1 MMQSLN
7 GIRRTVLVA
16 GALIL
21 AAAVPAAAEPI
32 FGPTPFVKTEP
43 GPQLFTEPFV
53 SPAPGAYA
61 LWVHNGDE
69 GGRVSAGTVAVNGVV
84 VVTESD
90 FRNPADRFGKPVAL
104 LAGQNVLTV
113 QLKGAPG
120 GYVTIA
126 IVPAST
132 RPDLVVGRLVLPWG
146 AGPQLVLS
154 LKNGSHAFR
163 RHVKVHFYDPAGQ
176 LVASSERFT
185 LDPRASRSATVEE
198 LIATGAWTEG
208 SIEIFYA
215 GLDGSR
221 LFATAALT
229 DPTSAIPGL
238 LVLPHAG
245 ARHHVDAPRLVA
257 ARER

>member
-1 MMQSLN
+1 MHVLR
-7 GIRRTVLVA
+7 GFRRTALVA

-21 AAAVPAAAEPI
+21 AAALQAAAEPI

-43 GPQLFTEPFV
+43 GPQVFTGPFV
-53 SPAPGAYA
+53 SPAAGGYA
-61 LWVHNGDE
+61 LWVLNGDE
-69 GGRVSAGTVAVNGVV
+69 AGRVDEAAVAINGVV

-90 FRNPADRFGKPVAL
+90 FRRPAERFSKPVGL

-113 QLKGAPG
+113 QLKGDPG
-120 GYVTIA
+120 SYLTLA
-126 IVPAST
+126 ILPVNG

-146 AGPQLVLS
+146 AGPQIVLS

-163 RHVKVHFYDPAGQ
+163 RDVKVHFYSPAGQ
-176 LVASSERFT
+176 LVAASGGFP
-185 LDPRASRSATVEE
+185 LGPRASLSATVGD
-198 LIATGAWTEG
+198 LIETGSWDEG

-215 GLDGSR
+215 GQDGAR

-229 DPTSAIPGL
+229 DPASAIAGL

-245 ARHHVDAPRLVA
+245 VRHHVDAPRGGIL
-257 ARER
+257 RH